1 MSTSSVTSRAQ
12 APSVTSQPLCPSA
25 SSAPAGEYLPRR
37 LERIDVA
44 LVWLFGLSMLLIG
57 LGRSRVLTYHEV
69 VFAQPAREMLATGDF
84 VIPRISGVP
93 FLDKPPGNTWLIAA
107 SLGLFQSEAEWVARL
122 PSVLSVVITAWLI
135 GSLAANWFGRRLGVL
150 TSLVYLTSVH
160 ATLQGRLAEADT
172 ALALFNT
179 AAMVV
184 YARSQVGPQEERWQS
199 GWAPVLFYALLGYC
213 FLIKSLI
220 GPVLVGASCGLFILA
235 QGDLRRAK
243 FFFNPWG
250 LLTFAAIVGAW
261 LFAAYS
267 KYPPMVEWMT
277 AHTFGRFQ
285 GTMGVNDPW
294 WSYFYSIPLMLLP
307 WFPLVLVGVWHCVRR
322 GWWHDARWQWLACWF
337 LGGMAIL
344 AASSFKSKHYPIP
357 LFAPLAV
364 FAAVGMWQHL
374 AWRFRTVRLR
384 SVAWATLA
392 VLGCT
397 LAAVVVMKLGVRRAD
412 YIAGVIAVIGLGS
425 LAIVY
430 FEARRQIT
438 AQLASLFAVAWLV
451 SVGAYTLVV
460 PAYDSYR
467 PQAELAQRV
476 SHVLPKGERLYML
489 ELPDSQIGYY
499 LPLNIDREDHFS
511 RFPYRDEV
519 RQADRIYGL
528 APHWVCDLLS
538 RQGEVERLDQCAT
551 VHKLLTEKDRMTFF
565 AYKPH
570 RSAEQSPR

>member
-1 MSTSSVTSRAQ
+1 MSISSVMSRVRG
-12 APSVTSQPLCPSA
+12 PSVAPQPPGLHVSNDSA
-25 SSAPAGEYLPRR
+25 NEYLPRR
-37 LERIDVA
+37 LERMDVA
-44 LVWLFGLSMLLIG
+44 LVWFFGLSMLLIG
-57 LGRSRVLTYHEV
+57 LGSSRVLTYHEV
-69 VFAQPAREMLATGDF
+69 VYAQPAREMLATGDF
-84 VIPRISGVP
+84 IIPRISGVP

-107 SLGLFQSEAEWVARL
+107 SLGLFQSDAEWVARL
-122 PSVLSVVITAWLI
+122 PSVLSVVLTAWLI

-160 ATLQGRLAEADT
+160 VTLQGRLAEADT

-184 YARSQVGPQEERWQS
+184 YARSQVGPHEERWQS
-199 GWAPVLFYALLGYC
+199 RWAPVLFYALLAYC

-235 QGDLRRAK
+235 QGELRRAK
-243 FFFNPWG
+243 FFINPWG

-261 LFAAYS
+261 LLAAYRMH
-267 KYPPMVEWMT
+267 PPIVEWMT

-285 GTMGVNDPW
+285 GTMGLNDPW
-294 WSYFYSIPLMLLP
+294 WSYFYSVPLMLLP
-307 WFPLVLVGVWHCVRR
+307 WFPLVLVGVWHCARR

-364 FAAVGMWQHL
+364 FAAAGMWQHL

-384 SVAWATLA
+384 SATWGTLA

-397 LAAVVVMKLGVRRAD
+397 TAAVVVVQLGVRRAEW
-412 YIAGVIAVIGLGS
+412 IASLMGVIGVGLLAV
-425 LAIVY
+425 VY

-438 AQLASLFAVAWLV
+438 AQLVSLFAVAWLV
-451 SVGAYTLVV
+451 SAGAYTLVV

-476 SHVLPKGERLYML
+476 SRTLRAGERLYML
-489 ELPDSQIGYY
+489 ELPESQIGYY
-499 LPLNIDREDHFS
+499 LPLNIEREDHFGK
-511 RFPYRDEV
+511 FPHRDEV
-519 RQADRIYGL
+519 RQAERTHGL
-528 APHWVCDLLS
+528 APAWVCDLLS
-538 RQGEVERLDQCAT
+538 RQGELERLDQCAT
-551 VHKLLTEKDRMTFF
+551 VHKLLAEKDRMTFF
-565 AYKPH
+565 AFKPQ
-570 RSAEQSPR
+570 RSAQQ